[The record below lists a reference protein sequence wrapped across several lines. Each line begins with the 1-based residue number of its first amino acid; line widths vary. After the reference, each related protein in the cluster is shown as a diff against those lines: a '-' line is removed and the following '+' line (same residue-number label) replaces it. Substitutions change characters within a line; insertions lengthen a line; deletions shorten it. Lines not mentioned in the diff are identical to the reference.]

1 MRRDYLTV
9 QVNPDGGETGDRP
22 PVLRISLD
30 CPPDG
35 VPAAIRDLDGT
46 TLSGED
52 VDVALRR
59 GDDGDGEAVL
69 SIARRLTGEFILE
82 ANVADADI
90 EELVAAALDRPGEAR
105 YRVRIGGADL
115 DPIQLEKRT
124 LLVYD
129 PEGNLERDASLI
141 PSGVEL

>member
-9 QVNPDGGETGDRP
+9 QVHHDGGETGDRP
-22 PVLRISLD
+22 PVVRIAMD
-30 CPPDG
+30 CPPEA
-35 VPAAIRDLDGT
+35 VPAAIRDLDAT

-59 GDDGDGEAVL
+59 GDDGEAVL
-69 SIARRLTGEFILE
+69 SIARRLTGAFILE
-82 ANVADADI
+82 ANVAVADI
-90 EELVAAALDRPGEAR
+90 EALVAAALDRPGEAR
-105 YRVRIGGADL
+105 YRVTIGGADL
-115 DPIQLEKRT
+115 EPIEIEKRT

-129 PEGNLERDASLI
+129 PDGNLERDASLI

>member
-9 QVNPDGGETGDRP
+9 TADPDGGQTGDRP
-22 PVLRISLD
+22 PVLRIAMD
-30 CPPDG
+30 CPPDA
-35 VPAAIRDLDGT
+35 VPAAIRDLDAT

-59 GDDGDGEAVL
+59 DGEGEAVL

-90 EELVAAALDRPGEAR
+90 EALVAAALDRPGEAR
-105 YRVRIGGADL
+105 YRVRIDGADL
-115 DPIQLEKRT
+115 DPIELEKRT

-129 PEGNLERDASLI
+129 PDGNLERDASLI